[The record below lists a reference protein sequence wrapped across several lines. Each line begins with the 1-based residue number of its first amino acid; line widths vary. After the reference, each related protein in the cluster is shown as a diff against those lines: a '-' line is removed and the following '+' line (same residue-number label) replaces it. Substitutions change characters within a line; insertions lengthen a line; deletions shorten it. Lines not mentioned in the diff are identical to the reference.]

1 MYSRALR
8 LRPRVCTLSPV
19 HAPPAAFLRVSSL
32 RSYQTSKSQKQL
44 AAEASHLDVTTAD
57 KPRPFAI
64 ERVGGREC
72 HVSWTDRGISKE
84 WREISNTVGEDEQ
97 AGSTSASFTGRFTS
111 WLRQMFLPTNFPQ
124 SVHRSYLPFHG
135 LQFFETIFGTVVS
148 VLCNQA
154 MLTSVGVSAEGS
166 IFGAVAVQW
175 IIKDGAGEVAKLFF
189 IRRFSPYF
197 DSHPKTCTLF
207 GESIVA
213 LGSALQIGTI
223 LVNPS
228 PTNFLLC
235 AAGGNAMKLIGYA
248 VWFTTHMKWVRYF
261 SLQGNMGDVA
271 AKDEAQT
278 SLAQLVGYAAG
289 IGLLTFSHSPAYLY
303 GLYSLC
309 TPAHL
314 VATVAM
320 MRLATFE
327 TLTVPRLTVLA
338 REYATPN
345 GKQVV
350 PSYKELEDARET
362 GVFGE
367 YFKSKKDRYVA
378 LAPRVADVVGRDA
391 EPEASRWDICTN
403 TFWNEKYMLYP
414 SASSPSQ
421 PTSVF
426 YHPDATSDDTL
437 RSVLHAAR
445 LQHLMAGSP
454 TPNAEALREALAE
467 SYAWTTEQF
476 DGFKTALEEKG
487 WRTDEVGFADHGHRL
502 LWGAEADRGT

>member
-8 LRPRVCTLSPV
+8 LRPRVCVLPPA
-19 HAPPAAFLRVSSL
+19 HAPQTAILRISSL
-32 RSYQTSKSQKQL
+32 RGYHSSKSQKQC
-44 AAEASHLDVTTAD
+44 AAEASQLDVTTTE
-57 KPRPFAI
+57 KLRPFAI

-84 WREISNTVGEDEQ
+84 WRELSNSTGEDEQ
-97 AGSTSASFTGRFTS
+97 AVSTSASSTGRFTS
-111 WLRQMFLPTNFPQ
+111 WLRQMFLPTNYPQ
-124 SVHRSYLPFHG
+124 SVHRSYLPFHV
-135 LQFFETIFGTVVS
+135 LQFFETTFGTIVS

-154 MLTSVGVSAEGS
+154 LLTSVGVSAEGS

-197 DSHPKTCTLF
+197 DSHPKTFTLF

-213 LGSALQIGTI
+213 LGSCMQIATV
-223 LVNPS
+223 LMKPS

-248 VWFTTHMKWVRYF
+248 VWFTTHMKWIRYF

-271 AKDEAQT
+271 AKDESQT

-303 GLYSLC
+303 MLFALC

-314 VATVAM
+314 TATVAM

-327 TLTVPRLTVLA
+327 TLTLPRLTLLA
-338 REYATPN
+338 RDYAEAD
-345 GKQVV
+345 GKQDM
-350 PSYKELEDARET
+350 PSFKEFEAAGET

-367 YFKSKKDRYVA
+367 YFKTKKDRYVT
-378 LAPRVADVVGRDA
+378 LAPRVGDV
-391 EPEASRWDICTN
+391 SSQWDVCSNI
-403 TFWNEKYMLYP
+403 FQNEKYMLYP
-414 SASSPSQ
+414 TAASSSRPISI
-421 PTSVF
+421 F
-426 YHPDATSDDTL
+426 YHPDAASDDTL

-445 LQHLMAGSP
+445 LRHLAEST
-454 TPNAEALREALAE
+454 TPGASTLREALAE
-467 SYAWTTEQF
+467 SHAWTAEHF
-476 DGFKTALEEKG
+476 DRFKAALDEKG

-502 LWGAEADRGT
+502 LWGAEADRGS